1 MGKKSRLASGFGA
14 LTAGVVVLVGAA
26 TGVAAAERTLTA
38 QEQVFVSYLQ
48 AHGDL
53 LPDLDQQLAAVDLG
67 KADCSALA
75 SGMTREQLSEGLPG
89 GASEKEEAVLFL
101 DAATAPGSLCG

>member
-1 MGKKSRLASGFGA
+1 MGKKRRLASGFGVMV
-14 LTAGVVVLVGAA
+14 AGVFLVGAA
-26 TGVAAAERTLTA
+26 AGAAGAERALTA

-48 AHGDL
+48 AHGEL
-53 LPDLDQQLAAVDLG
+53 LSDNDQQAAAIDVG

-75 SGMTREQLSEGLPG
+75 GGLTKEHLVEQLPG